1 GLGEVV
7 VAGRV
12 IPDHFR
18 MDASGNILEQVT
30 GVKKVAL
37 RTLPDGGTEETEVPP
52 ERVEAP
58 SLDGAAL
65 SRLNELATTCEEVFG
80 PGRDIEWAVAD
91 GDVYLLQCRAITRAG
106 SSGAT
111 ARPTVAPPEVVT
123 SVPFF
128 EGVDADEVER
138 ISSMFKHRR
147 FSAGETI
154 TKEGAGGAAFY
165 VIDSGEAVVTSGG
178 KELNRLG
185 HGDYFGE
192 VALIDNGARSATVTA
207 ATEVEC
213 FGLTFWEFRPL
224 VQQNAT
230 IAWNLL
236 QTLAARLRTARE

>member
-1 GLGEVV
+1 
-7 VAGRV
+7 
-12 IPDHFR
+12 
-18 MDASGNILEQVT
+18 M
-30 GVKKVAL
+30 
-37 RTLPDGGTEETEVPP
+37 
-52 ERVEAP
+52 
-58 SLDGAAL
+58 
-65 SRLNELATTCEEVFG
+65 
-80 PGRDIEWAVAD
+80 
-91 GDVYLLQCRAITRAG
+91 
-106 SSGAT
+106 
-111 ARPTVAPPEVVT
+111 
-123 SVPFF
+123 PFF
-128 EGVDADEVER
+128 EGVDPDEVER
-138 ISSMFKHRR
+138 ISSMFKYRR

-178 KELNRLG
+178 EELTRLG
-185 HGDYFGE
+185 HGDHFGE